1 MRPSKYNFM
10 RLFRYLLPV
19 LLLWGCAD
27 SSYTDTEAAATEPT
41 DTIAPAIARQAP
53 RPECPVPG
61 KVLPGNTYNSP
72 AQELYLAIVADST
85 TYDEKLGDSHRRLI
99 VFNSSNCER
108 LLEQTLPV
116 DRSADFHYQIADI
129 NYNSAVQQLAIRGT
143 THFFLFDL
151 EGRQLS
157 GPFQPQFKSERYGV
171 DAQSG
176 NIQHLEMWESY
187 LIGYVQ
193 DYGSFVFRLDDGESP
208 EPVFPAAEY
217 QDEIE
222 AYHQAFLLPS
232 DRGAQV
238 LMPSYDRRDRLF
250 RINPVF
256 ERPIALQPRE
266 GLTAQEN
273 RFLLLRE
280 DSSNERAIVIDLKNR
295 EQAELP
301 SDIQWKSDEDVLDWM
316 KVMQ

>member
-1 MRPSKYNFM
+1 MRI
-10 RLFRYLLPV
+10 FRYLLPV

-27 SSYTDTEAAATEPT
+27 PYSTDTEAAATEPT
-41 DTIAPAIARQAP
+41 DTIAPAIVRQAP
-53 RPECPVPG
+53 RPDCPVPG
-61 KVLPGNTYNSP
+61 KVLSGNTYNSP

-85 TYDEKLGDSHRRLI
+85 TYDEKLGDSHRKLI

-208 EPVFPAAEY
+208 EPVFPASEY

-238 LMPSYDRRDRLF
+238 LMPSYDRGDRLF